1 MLTVLFYHLVGSV
14 TSQGQSLEQLM
25 EVVSTL
31 HVATQGGEIIV
42 IGTTVEQ
49 TTDRVAVSRE
59 GIVWGTVLIVDR
71 PEPLIHPS
79 LSHVL

>member
-1 MLTVLFYHLVGSV
+1 MLTVLFYHLVGGV

-31 HVATQGGEIIV
+31 HVATQGCEIVV

-49 TTDRVAVSRE
+49 ATDRVAVS
-59 GIVWGTVLIVDR
+59 
-71 PEPLIHPS
+71 
-79 LSHVL
+79 